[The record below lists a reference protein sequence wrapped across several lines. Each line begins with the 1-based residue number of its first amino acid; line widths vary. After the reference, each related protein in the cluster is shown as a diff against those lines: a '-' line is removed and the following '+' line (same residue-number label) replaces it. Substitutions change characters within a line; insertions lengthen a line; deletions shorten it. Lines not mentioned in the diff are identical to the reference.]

1 METESSF
8 NTTQAVNVGPRSSN
22 CPTRSEFFREQQ
34 DPRKIEARE
43 RLESIGVIIPMSR
56 LELYHGRDPEGDK
69 EEWTV
74 SSNFSNSGNNTGN
87 ENINKIDALSTGD
100 FNTARDFA
108 VERILHKIRVRS
120 GLDPFQFSTKREE
133 YRRQIRAG
141 EIPIEIHRIV
151 SSDPNAII
159 LNYDKSNNSKEK
171 QQIIE
176 QEIPFLLPGTLE
188 GSPVDFKYRDAI
200 SLLQESKE
208 TMKQLFNITNKEYIS
223 QAEIPQILEKIK
235 SIIHQSR
242 NPEAVVDEDLVKHIA
257 GSVNA
262 KYILK
267 FNPLRSIEYYTTS
280 KKESW
285 DINRGDITHQLPIN
299 RDYIARFLRSN
310 NIVGLRTNLE
320 SGTLQRKISNTI
332 LFDLKKTNTLDQ
344 VKKDKESFEKVF
356 SDLSNETDR
365 SLESSKSHPLVKLL
379 SENYFAT
386 PKEILEEAKK
396 VKGIE
401 NLFDADAGNW
411 EGFTLGEHTETVL
424 RMFDET
430 FADVLP
436 AKLLPVMRLAL
447 LTHDLGKPEAVK
459 QGKKEEQKQFNL
471 IEGEKFLNELGIEKN
486 LQTLILGIIGEGQ
499 ELTSEIFVKKK
510 NESSRLMEFS
520 KKLLE
525 GFRGDDKPV
534 KFDDMRAIYYMA
546 FMVQNSD
553 SGAYTDYAATRRS
566 GVWFRN
572 NPSFNDSFK
581 NNSLDRRGATLLT

>member
-8 NTTQAVNVGPRSSN
+8 NTSQVINVGPRSSN
-22 CPTRSEFFREQQ
+22 CPTRSEFFREQE
-34 DPRKIEARE
+34 DPRKIEAIE
-43 RLESIGVIIPMSR
+43 RLESIGVFVPMSS
-56 LELYHGRDPEGDK
+56 LELYHGRDPNGDK
-69 EEWTV
+69 EEWSVKTD
-74 SSNFSNSGNNTGN
+74 FSNAGNNTGN
-87 ENINKIDALSTGD
+87 QNVNKINALNTGD

-108 VERILHKIRVRS
+108 TERIVQKFHEPWEEGAKEDRRRIRS
-120 GLDPFQFSTKREE
+120 
-133 YRRQIRAG
+133 G
-141 EIPIEIHRIV
+141 EIPIEVHRII

-159 LNYDKSNNSKEK
+159 IDLNKASKERENITK
-171 QQIIE
+171 SIA
-176 QEIPFLLPGTLE
+176 PLLPAVLE
-188 GSPVDFKYRDAI
+188 ASPVDFEYRETLP
-200 SLLQESKE
+200 LLLRTLKE
-208 TMKQLFNITNKEYIS
+208 DFNITNKSFIGKE
-223 QAEIPQILEKIK
+223 EIPQILQRLKERIRNSSNPLAIIDEK
-235 SIIHQSR
+235 
-242 NPEAVVDEDLVKHIA
+242 LVTHIA
-257 GSVNA
+257 GGINSLFL
-262 KYILK
+262 LK
-267 FNPLRSIEYYTTS
+267 CSFPNLIDRYAFHEEDTLKQSIETKSGKTMTY
-280 KKESW
+280 E
-285 DINRGDITHQLPIN
+285 LPFN
-299 RDYIARFLRSN
+299 RDYIARFIRSN
-310 NIVGLRTNLE
+310 HIVGIKTTAD
-320 SGTLQRKISNTI
+320 SATLDRNISNTI
-332 LFDLKKTNTLDQ
+332 LVDLTKINTVDQ
-344 VKKDKESFEKVF
+344 VREKEDSFEKVF
-356 SDLSNETDR
+356 GDLSNEMDK

-396 VKGIE
+396 VKGFE

-499 ELTSEIFVKKK
+499 ELTSKIFVKKK

-525 GFRGDDKPV
+525 GFRGNDKPV

-553 SGAYTDYAATRRS
+553 SGAYTDYGTTRRS
-566 GVWFRN
+566 GFMFRN

>member
-22 CPTRSEFFREQQ
+22 FPTRSEFFREQE
-34 DPRKIEARE
+34 DPRKIEAIENLE
-43 RLESIGVIIPMSR
+43 RIGIFTPMSN
-56 LELYHGRDPEGDK
+56 LELYHGRDPSGDK
-69 EEWTV
+69 EEWSV
-74 SSNFSNSGNNTGN
+74 KSDFSNAGNNTGN
-87 ENINKIDALSTGD
+87 QNINKINALNTGD
-100 FNTARDFA
+100 FKTARDFA
-108 VERILHKIRVRS
+108 VERTVLKSHEPWEEGAKEDRRRIRS
-120 GLDPFQFSTKREE
+120 
-133 YRRQIRAG
+133 G
-141 EIPIEIHRIV
+141 EIPIEVHRII

-159 LNYDKSNNSKEK
+159 IDLNTPWKEQGNISKA
-171 QQIIE
+171 ID
-176 QEIPFLLPGTLE
+176 PLLPKILE
-188 GSPVDFKYRDAI
+188 GAPVDFEYRDTI
-200 SLLQESKE
+200 PLLGRTIEDDFNLRNKKFIKE
-208 TMKQLFNITNKEYIS
+208 E
-223 QAEIPQILEKIK
+223 EIPQILQRLKERI
-235 SIIHQSR
+235 R
-242 NPEAVVDEDLVKHIA
+242 NSSNPLAIVDEKLVTHIA
-257 GSVNA
+257 GAVNSRYLLKNDTVDLLR
-262 KYILK
+262 KYAFYEDDFLEDI
-267 FNPLRSIEYYTTS
+267 FVT
-280 KKESW
+280 ESG
-285 DINRGDITHQLPIN
+285 NVKCKVPFS
-299 RDYIARFLRSN
+299 RDYVARFLRSN
-310 NIVGLRTNLE
+310 HIVGIKTTAD
-320 SGTLQRKISNTI
+320 SATLDRNISNTV
-332 LFDLKKTNTLDQ
+332 LVDLLRVNT
-344 VKKDKESFEKVF
+344 VKEVNTKAESFERVF
-356 SDLSNETDR
+356 KGISNETDR

-396 VKGIE
+396 VKGFE

-525 GFRGDDKPV
+525 GFRGNDKPV

>member
-8 NTTQAVNVGPRSSN
+8 NTSQVINVGPRSSN
-22 CPTRSEFFREQQ
+22 CPTRSEFFREQE
-34 DPRKIEARE
+34 DPRKIEAIE
-43 RLESIGVIIPMSR
+43 RLESIGVFVPMSS
-56 LELYHGRDPEGDK
+56 LELYHGRDPNGDK
-69 EEWTV
+69 EEWSVKTD
-74 SSNFSNSGNNTGN
+74 FSNAGNNTGN
-87 ENINKIDALSTGD
+87 QNVNKINALNTGD

-108 VERILHKIRVRS
+108 TERIVQKFHEPWEEGAKEDRRRIRS
-120 GLDPFQFSTKREE
+120 
-133 YRRQIRAG
+133 G
-141 EIPIEIHRIV
+141 EIPIEVHRII

-159 LNYDKSNNSKEK
+159 IDLNKASKERENITK
-171 QQIIE
+171 SIA
-176 QEIPFLLPGTLE
+176 PLLPAVLE
-188 GSPVDFKYRDAI
+188 ASPVDFEYRETLP
-200 SLLQESKE
+200 LLLRTLKE
-208 TMKQLFNITNKEYIS
+208 DFNITNKSFIGKE
-223 QAEIPQILEKIK
+223 EIPQILQRLKERIRNSSNPLAIIDEK
-235 SIIHQSR
+235 
-242 NPEAVVDEDLVKHIA
+242 LVTHIA
-257 GSVNA
+257 GGINSLFL
-262 KYILK
+262 LK
-267 FNPLRSIEYYTTS
+267 CSFPNLIDRYAFHEEDTLKQSIETKSGKTMTY
-280 KKESW
+280 E
-285 DINRGDITHQLPIN
+285 LPFN
-299 RDYIARFLRSN
+299 RDYVARFLRSN
-310 NIVGLRTNLE
+310 HIVG
-320 SGTLQRKISNTI
+320 I
-332 LFDLKKTNTLDQ
+332 KTTAHSATLDRDISST
-344 VKKDKESFEKVF
+344 VLVDLLKVNTVNEVNNKEESFERVF
-356 SDLSNETDR
+356 KGISNETDR

>member
-8 NTTQAVNVGPRSSN
+8 NTTQAINVGPRSSN
-22 CPTRSEFFREQQ
+22 CPTRSEFFREQE
-34 DPRKIEARE
+34 DPRKIEAIE
-43 RLESIGVIIPMSR
+43 RLESIGVFVPMSS
-56 LELYHGRDPEGDK
+56 LELYHGRDPNGDK
-69 EEWTV
+69 EEWSVKTD
-74 SSNFSNSGNNTGN
+74 FSNAGNNTGN
-87 ENINKIDALSTGD
+87 QNVNKINALNTGD

-108 VERILHKIRVRS
+108 TERIVQKFHEPWEKEAIEDRRRIR
-120 GLDPFQFSTKREE
+120 L
-133 YRRQIRAG
+133 G
-141 EIPIEIHRIV
+141 EIPIEVHRIV

-159 LNYDKSNNSKEK
+159 LNYDKSNNSKDK
-171 QQIIE
+171 QQIIK

-188 GSPVDFKYRDAI
+188 GSPVDFKYHDAI

-242 NPEAVVDEDLVKHIA
+242 NPKAVVDEDLVKHIA
-257 GSVNA
+257 GSINS
-262 KYILK
+262 KYFLK
-267 FNPLRSIEYYTTS
+267 VTPLSFIEDFTTS
-280 KKESW
+280 EREFY
-285 DINRGDITHQLPIN
+285 DIPRGDITHRLPIN

-310 NIVGLRTNLE
+310 HIVGLKT
-320 SGTLQRKISNTI
+320 SVDSATLDKNISNTI
-332 LFDLKKTNTLDQ
+332 LFDLPKVNTVNQIENKKQ
-344 VKKDKESFEKVF
+344 SFEKVF
-356 SDLSNETDR
+356 SDLSNEMDR

-396 VKGIE
+396 VKGFE
-401 NLFDADAGNW
+401 NLFDTDAGNW

-447 LTHDLGKPEAVK
+447 LTHDLGKPEAAR
-459 QGKKEEQKQFNL
+459 QGKKKEQKQFNL
-471 IEGEKFLNELGIEKN
+471 IEGKKFLEELGIERN
-486 LQTLILGIIGEGQ
+486 LQIMILGIIGEGQ

-510 NESSRLMEFS
+510 NESSKLMEFS

-525 GFRGDDKPV
+525 RVRGDDKPV

-546 FMVQNSD
+546 FMLQNSD

-581 NNSLDRRGATLLT
+581 NNSIDRRGGTLLT